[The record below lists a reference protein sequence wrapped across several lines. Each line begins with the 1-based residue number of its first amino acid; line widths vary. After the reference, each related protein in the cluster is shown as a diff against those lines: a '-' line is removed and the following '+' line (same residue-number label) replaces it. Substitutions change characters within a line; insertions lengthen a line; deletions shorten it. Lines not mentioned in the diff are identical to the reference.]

1 MRSIIAVDV
10 IQELKEFHT
19 KTLSV
24 VFANWRELYYRAP
37 HKNFSGDNLSALI
50 YVCFQIILAVGQFH
64 DIV

>member
-10 IQELKEFHT
+10 IQELKELHT

-24 VFANWRELYYRAP
+24 VFANWRELYYRVP
-37 HKNFSGDNLSALI
+37 HKNLSGDNLSALI
-50 YVCFQIILAVGQFH
+50 YVCFKSILAVGQFH